1 MKVRKVVY
9 ERFVKNRESYL
20 KCLSSLDKNV
30 LMLFRTNNYLR
41 TIENKLGSP
50 INPVKILA
58 NYVYNTLY
66 EEKIKLN
73 KDVIWQNL
81 IKIQ

>member
-50 INPVKILA
+50 INPVTFGPC
-58 NYVYNTLY
+58 YC
-66 EEKIKLN
+66 
-73 KDVIWQNL
+73 
-81 IKIQ
+81 